1 MRFRRHEMAK
11 YLVSWSEINWH
22 NLVIEAESKD
32 EAKEILLS
40 GNFDVED
47 VRNIGGEENYD
58 SIDVEEMESV
68 RASFQSKNS
77 VI

>member
-1 MRFRRHEMAK
+1 MAK

-40 GNFDVED
+40 GDFDVED
-47 VRNIGGEENYD
+47 VRNIGGEENYG
-58 SIDVEEMESV
+58 SIDVEDMESV

-77 VI
+77 GKEN

>member
-1 MRFRRHEMAK
+1 MAK

-22 NLVIEAESKD
+22 NLVIEAESED

-40 GNFDVED
+40 GDFDVED
-47 VRNIGGEENYD
+47 VRNIGGEENYG
-58 SIDVEEMESV
+58 SIDVEDMESV